1 MRNVISWKLRR
12 LVKTVPFY
20 LMLGI
25 PLLLALVLIPSEIND
40 GADSAASLLCMTQSN
55 IASMLDLL
63 AGLFAA
69 LCITHDLQNRFVST
83 AVMTGNALSSI
94 LISEFLGF
102 GCTLFAAV
110 FVPALTVYII
120 GLALFGLGEGIVIGA
135 VFGMILNAI
144 FSAGVYA
151 LICVAAFG
159 LVIPFSFI
167 VKSEGSSCIV
177 NLLILIACWSAVQFL
192 FEFAA
197 NKPVVETL
205 FSFTAFG
212 QVFMMCAGEL
222 TGLELFKSFGIAVVS
237 LAVIYGVTYIILKK
251 QELK

>member
-1 MRNVISWKLRR
+1 MRNVIFWKLRR

-25 PLLLALVLIPSEIND
+25 PLLLALILIRSEIND

-94 LISEFLGF
+94 LSSEFFGF

-110 FVPALTVYII
+110 FVPSLTVYII
-120 GLALFGLGEGIVIGA
+120 GLALFGLGEGIDLKRGEA
-135 VFGMILNAI
+135 AT
-144 FSAGVYA
+144 SDAGGRSPATGSRHV
-151 LICVAAFG
+151 VA
-159 LVIPFSFI
+159 
-167 VKSEGSSCIV
+167 
-177 NLLILIACWSAVQFL
+177 
-192 FEFAA
+192 
-197 NKPVVETL
+197 
-205 FSFTAFG
+205 
-212 QVFMMCAGEL
+212 
-222 TGLELFKSFGIAVVS
+222 TGR
-237 LAVIYGVTYIILKK
+237 
-251 QELK
+251 